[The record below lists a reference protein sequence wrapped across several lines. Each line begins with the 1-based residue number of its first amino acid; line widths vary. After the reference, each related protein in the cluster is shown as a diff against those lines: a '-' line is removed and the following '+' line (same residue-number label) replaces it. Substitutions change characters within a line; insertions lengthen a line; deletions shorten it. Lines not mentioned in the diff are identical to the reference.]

1 MFENTRSVKDE
12 TAEPVHSDSSIQH
25 RDASGKFMSGKL
37 VISLA
42 QPTFAQ
48 T

>member
-1 MFENTRSVKDE
+1 MFENTRSVRDE
-12 TAEPVHSDSSIQH
+12 MAEPAGSNSSIQH
-25 RDASGKFMSGKL
+25 RDASGKVMSGKL